1 MVRSG
6 SVAREGES
14 AMTVGKA
21 DKGKEDRQEKMGARI
36 GLGEIKNMKQTS
48 EKMMNRQ
55 CMQAQASKSDERQR
69 AGRTIV

>member
-21 DKGKEDRQEKMGARI
+21 DKVRVDDRVTSNSAKGERGKGGKNGMKAKGLSDRK
-36 GLGEIKNMKQTS
+36 
-48 EKMMNRQ
+48 
-55 CMQAQASKSDERQR
+55 
-69 AGRTIV
+69 